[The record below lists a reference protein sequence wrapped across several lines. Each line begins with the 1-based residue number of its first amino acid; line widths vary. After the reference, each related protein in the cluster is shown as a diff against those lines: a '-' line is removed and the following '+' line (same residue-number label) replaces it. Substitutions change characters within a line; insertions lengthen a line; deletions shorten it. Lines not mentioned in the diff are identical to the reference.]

1 MKKYISIKG
10 IIVAA
15 LILCALLLTPAS
27 AVLNEDATHISIA
40 SYTVE
45 PEALMQYDTGIITV
59 KVTNSGTSP
68 VDIRRVTLFS
78 EDLLLINERSYDT
91 VGAIGPATSREFT
104 FSVKAAAP
112 DGIYYPKFYIDF
124 SSGGSLSY
132 LIPVTVQST
141 PIEISVVSE
150 PDEYKKDVESTIKL
164 SIGNPRDNRV
174 TGVVVRPV
182 SDSAEFTQNSYFVGE
197 LEANKNKEVTFEM
210 TPYSEGEVQFIA
222 EYRNGINNHESV
234 KTLDLNPG
242 TGKKDAD
249 PVINNIESG
258 YRDGIQYIAGDVTNA
273 GLKIAKSVIV
283 TTKSPAKPTEPNRLY
298 VVGELEPD
306 DFSSFEVTF
315 ETDEPGEIP
324 LIVEYKDEDGNSY
337 SKEFP
342 VKTDSYTSS
351 NAKTTGSGDEGM
363 PVVIIILIV
372 VVIAAVGGIIYHTW
386 KK

>member
-1 MKKYISIKG
+1 MIKNISIKG
-10 IIVAA
+10 IILAA
-15 LILCALLLTPAS
+15 LLVCTLLFTPAS
-27 AVLNEDATHISIA
+27 AIINPDATHISVD
-40 SYTVE
+40 SYSVE
-45 PEALMQYDTGIITV
+45 PKALIQYDTGTISVKITN
-59 KVTNSGTSP
+59 TGTSP

-78 EDLLLINERSYDT
+78 EDLILINERSYDT
-91 VGAIGPATSREFT
+91 VGAIGPSTSREFT

-124 SSGGSLSY
+124 SAGGSLSY
-132 LIPVTVQST
+132 LVPVTVQST
-141 PIEISVVSE
+141 PLEISVVSE

-164 SIGNPRDNRV
+164 SVGNPRDNTV

-197 LEANKNKEVTFEM
+197 LEANKKEEVTFEM
-210 TPYSEGEVQFIA
+210 IPHSKGEVKFIA
-222 EYRNGINNHESV
+222 EYRNGINTHESV
-234 KTLDLNPG
+234 KTIDLTPG

-258 YRDGIQYIAGDVTNA
+258 FRDGTQYITGDVTNA

-315 ETDEPGEIP
+315 ETDETEEIP
-324 LIVEYKDEDGNSY
+324 IIVEYKDEDGNSY

-342 VKTDSYTSS
+342 VKTNSYTSS
-351 NAKTTGSGDEGM
+351 GAKTSSTADEGM
-363 PVVIIILIV
+363 PVMIIIMIV
-372 VVIAAVGGIIYHTW
+372 VVIAAVAGIIYYTW